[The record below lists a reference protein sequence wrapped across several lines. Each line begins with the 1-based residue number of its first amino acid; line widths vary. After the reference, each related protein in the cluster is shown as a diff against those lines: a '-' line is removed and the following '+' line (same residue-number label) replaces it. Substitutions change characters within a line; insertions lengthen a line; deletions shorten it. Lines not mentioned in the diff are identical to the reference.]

1 MESMGIP
8 ERAYPYEIP
17 DYQQEQRFHA
27 PSINLIT
34 TQGRSTKTVTGTSL
48 ILMARVI
55 ACVFIA
61 LALIG
66 MVRLSIA
73 SAAVSE
79 MKVQKNLTSQI
90 NKARYDMSLLEVE
103 YSQLSS
109 DIDQKA
115 HDMGMNKASHVEK
128 VNLPRDIVALDSNGR
143 LSLSGSIARLTQQ
156 AAHAG
161 ALEGAA
167 SASTQQGV
175 QASAK
180 HAAGSNNS
188 ASHSASVSVS
198 NRSAQRS

>member
-1 MESMGIP
+1 MGIP
-8 ERAYPYEIP
+8 ERAYPYEMP
-17 DYQQEQRFHA
+17 DYQQEQRFHT

-34 TQGRSTKTVTGTSL
+34 TQGRSAKTVAGTSL

-115 HDMGMNKASHVEK
+115 HDMGMNKAAHVEK
-128 VNLPRDIVALDSNGR
+128 VNLPRDIVALDSKGR

-167 SASTQQGV
+167 QASTQQGV

-180 HAAGSNNS
+180 HAVGSNN
-188 ASHSASVSVS
+188 SASVSVS

>member
-1 MESMGIP
+1 MGIP
-8 ERAYPYEIP
+8 ERAYPYEMP

-161 ALEGAA
+161 TLEGAA

-188 ASHSASVSVS
+188 ASNSASVSVS

>member
-1 MESMGIP
+1 MGIP

-34 TQGRSTKTVTGTSL
+34 TQGRSTKTAAGASL
-48 ILMARVI
+48 IVMARVI

-103 YSQLSS
+103 YSKLSS

-115 HDMGMNKASHVEK
+115 YNMGMH
-128 VNLPRDIVALDSNGR
+128 
-143 LSLSGSIARLTQQ
+143 LSLI
-156 AAHAG
+156 HI
-161 ALEGAA
+161 
-167 SASTQQGV
+167 
-175 QASAK
+175 
-180 HAAGSNNS
+180 
-188 ASHSASVSVS
+188 
-198 NRSAQRS
+198 

>member
-1 MESMGIP
+1 MGIP

-34 TQGRSTKTVTGTSL
+34 TQGRSTKTAAGAAL
-48 ILMARVI
+48 IVMARVI

-103 YSQLSS
+103 YSKLSS

-115 HDMGMNKASHVEK
+115 YSMGMHKVAQVEN
-128 VNLPRDIVALDSNGR
+128 VQLPRDIVALDSNGR
-143 LSLSGSIARLTQQ
+143 LSLSGSIARLTQERSGV
-156 AAHAG
+156 AHAQQSDNSYT
-161 ALEGAA
+161 AA
-167 SASTQQGV
+167 ST
-175 QASAK
+175 
-180 HAAGSNNS
+180 
-188 ASHSASVSVS
+188 SVS
-198 NRSAQRS
+198 NRSVARS